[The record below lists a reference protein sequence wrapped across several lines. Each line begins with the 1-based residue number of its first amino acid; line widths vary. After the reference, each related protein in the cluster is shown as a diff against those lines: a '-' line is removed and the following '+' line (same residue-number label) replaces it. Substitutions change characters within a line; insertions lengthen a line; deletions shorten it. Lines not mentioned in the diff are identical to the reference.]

1 MDIQAMI
8 LAAGHGRRM
17 RPLTDSLPK
26 PLLEVRG
33 KPLIVHQIERLRAAG
48 ITDLVINHARL
59 GKMIEAVLGDGVEL
73 GVDIRYSSEGEEP
86 LETAGGIVNAMALL
100 ESDPFILVNAD
111 IFCEYPLQHLP
122 RLIDTLAHLV
132 LVPNPPHHTEGDF
145 AIKAGL
151 AQLRGEPSYTYSGIG
166 VFQKALFAD
175 LIPGEF
181 ATLGPL
187 LKEASASGRVS
198 AELFTGF
205 WSDIGTPERLAALNA
220 GI

>member
-1 MDIQAMI
+1 MI

-17 RPLTDSLPK
+17 RPLTDNLPK
-26 PLLEVRG
+26 PLLEVAG
-33 KPLIVHQIERLRAAG
+33 KPLIVHQIERLRGAG

-59 GKMIEAVLGDGVEL
+59 GDMIEAVLGDGSAF

-86 LETAGGIVNAMALL
+86 LETAGGIVNALALI
-100 ESDPFILVNAD
+100 ETDPFVLVNAD
-111 IFCEYPLQHLP
+111 VFCEYPLQQLP

-132 LVPNPPHHTEGDF
+132 MVPNPPHHAEGDF
-145 AIKAGL
+145 GITDGL
-151 AQLRGEPSYTYSGIG
+151 AHPDGNPSYTYAGIG

-187 LKEASASGRVS
+187 LKEASATGRIS
-198 AELFTGF
+198 AELFRGF
-205 WSDIGTPERLAALNA
+205 WSDVGTPNRLAALNA
-220 GI
+220 SI